1 MFMTSHIGRIWSR
14 FHCWDRF
21 VGRQPSPQLRAK
33 MLRWSIDTKVNN
45 SGSSFLD
52 LSFSRDDQDISNDD
66 DIMIMNALQ
75 GSEVWIPIPLGLVL
89 HFIERALVMSFPPN
103 LNPTCALSTSNFLT
117 PLQFESKTTHKQSQT
132 HLQRT
137 CVCLCKYVYNDTDI
151 FKKIGI

>member
-1 MFMTSHIGRIWSR
+1 MVEVSLLGPFCWSAALATAKGQNVEMEHR
-14 FHCWDRF
+14 HE
-21 VGRQPSPQLRAK
+21 GEQQRQQF
-33 MLRWSIDTKVNN
+33 
-45 SGSSFLD
+45 SGPI
-52 LSFSRDDQDISNDD
+52 SRDDQDISNDD

-137 CVCLCKYVYNDTDI
+137 CVCSCKYVYNDTYI
-151 FKKIGI
+151 FNKIGI